1 MIALSATTGPKRPAT
16 LGLAAAA
23 RALGAASAL
32 RVASALCVATGACCV
47 WAAEAASVPE
57 AQALR
62 LLRSVVV
69 PASAGGDAAT
79 PGYRLPLELAVIAGS
94 GWSADD
100 VLVAAQQAGTLL
112 AQCGVGIGTLRLS
125 EFDGPARYRYLFTP
139 VSRELARRANLG
151 RPALF
156 FVADTRHRP
165 AFDAEA
171 IGRANSR
178 TRPEMADTVWI
189 TAGTRD
195 LPFVIAHELVH
206 VLADSGEHSEEPG
219 NLMREDTAPE
229 NARLTPDQCRAL
241 VSKAQANGLLQRAQ

>member
-1 MIALSATTGPKRPAT
+1 MIALSATAGTKRPAT
-16 LGLAAAA
+16 RGLSAAA

-32 RVASALCVATGACCV
+32 WVATGACCA
-47 WAAEAASVPE
+47 WAADGSSVPE
-57 AQALR
+57 ASTLR

-69 PASAGGDAAT
+69 PASDAAGSDASA
-79 PGYRLPLELAVIAGS
+79 PAYRLSLELAVIAGS

-100 VLVAAQQAGTLL
+100 VLAAAQQAGRLL
-112 AQCGVGIGTLRLS
+112 AQCSVGIGPLRLS
-125 EFDGPARYRYLFTP
+125 EFDGPARYRKLFTP

-195 LPFVIAHELVH
+195 LPIVIAHELVH
-206 VLADSGEHSEEPG
+206 VLADSGEHSDESG

-241 VSKAQANGLLQRAQ
+241 VTKAQANGLLQRAQ